1 MKKIY
6 LSIFLLTLTGIYGG
20 YAQIPNWDWMKTLT
34 SISGSYAL
42 DVAVDPE
49 GNVITGGLFSGGGI
63 IFDETIME
71 SPTQNQQ
78 LFLAK
83 SDNDGNYLW
92 ARTATSSLSG
102 IKFVTT
108 DAEGNIYAV
117 GNFNQSILLDG
128 IQLSSDATTWP
139 SFFAKFDPQG
149 NVLWAQAIDAY
160 ASSVTGIKISGDYFY
175 LTGNYVDSDG
185 FNLGTFPIGAAESDM
200 FIAKFTLDGT
210 AVWAHNFN
218 GGIIVNSTSVDA
230 DALGNVYVSGSAYGN
245 VILNGSTIESYGNND
260 GILLK
265 FNSDGVLSWGRTFGS
280 EGGDTA
286 TNVKAD
292 DSGNIYVSTAAE
304 ASPFNIN
311 NQTIEL
317 YGMRNHI
324 ISKLD
329 ALGNYIWTK
338 LVGGN
343 IYDIF
348 NSLELDS
355 QGGIYATG
363 HSFSTLFYENGQ
375 QEEFPVNSHH
385 FVVLHMTDE
394 GEVQWIK
401 TNSVSS
407 NSELYAMAM
416 SNTNELY
423 ICGAYTGD
431 INFDGFTANSPIF
444 SGITAKLTG
453 ETLVTGQNT
462 LTTQSVIYPNPVK
475 DIINIAGIDD
485 GPFIISDVTG
495 RIVSQGQINNS
506 TINVL
511 AFPSG
516 VYLLNLGNRNT
527 KFIKE

>member
-1 MKKIY
+1 MKRNYI
-6 LSIFLLTLTGIYGG
+6 SFLFFILFLTDLH
-20 YAQIPNWDWMKTLT
+20 AQIPDWEWMKIPT
-34 SISGSYAL
+34 SLSHSYAQG
-42 DVAVDPE
+42 VAVDPE
-49 GNVITGGLFSGGGI
+49 GNVITGGVFLGGGI
-63 IFDETIME
+63 IFDETTIV
-71 SPTQNQQ
+71 SNTQSEQ

-83 SDNDGNYLW
+83 SDPDGNYLW

-149 NVLWAQAIDAY
+149 NVLWAQAIDAH
-160 ASSVTGIKISGDYFY
+160 ASSVTGIKVKGDYFY

-185 FNLGTFPIGAAESDM
+185 FNLGIFPIGAAESDM
-200 FIAKFTLDGT
+200 FIAKFTLGGT
-210 AVWAHNFN
+210 AIWAHNLN
-218 GGIIVNSTSVDA
+218 AGTIVNSTSLDA
-230 DALGNVYVSGSAYGN
+230 DALGNVYVSGAASGN
-245 VILNGSTIESYGNND
+245 VTLNGSIIEGYGQGD

-280 EGGDTA
+280 EGEDVT

-292 DSGNIYVSTAAE
+292 DSGNIYISTAAE
-304 ASPFNIN
+304 ASPFTIN

-324 ISKLD
+324 ITKLD

-348 NSLELDS
+348 KSLELDN

-363 HSFSTLFYENGQ
+363 HSFSTFFYENGQ
-375 QEEFPVNSHH
+375 EEEFPVNSHH
-385 FVVLHMTDE
+385 FVVLHMTAL
-394 GEVQWIK
+394 GEVLWIK

-407 NSELYAMAM
+407 NSELYGMAM

-423 ICGAYTGD
+423 VCGAYTGD
-431 INFDGFTANSPIF
+431 INFDGLTANSPVF
-444 SGITAKLTG
+444 SAITAKLTG
-453 ETLVTGQNT
+453 ETLSIKQNPVKPKFI
-462 LTTQSVIYPNPVK
+462 LYPNPAKNTLNVR
-475 DIINIAGIDD
+475 GYTD
-485 GPFIISDVTG
+485 GAFKITDVMG
-495 RIVSQGQINNS
+495 RTIMQGQIQAS
-506 TINVL
+506 FIDVSL
-511 AFPSG
+511 LPSG
-516 VYLLNLGNRNT
+516 IYLLNTNNTDT